1 MSSLQI
7 LHRCIYQKL
16 LDWKN
21 AGRKTALCV
30 TGARQVGKTTL
41 IRYFAKE
48 NYENFLEINFLT
60 EPQARRIFEGSLNAE
75 NIITYLSAYAPG
87 TSLVPGKTLVFFDEI
102 QECPQARTAMK
113 FLVEDGRFDYV
124 ESGSLLGVRIKN
136 VSSLPVGFETI
147 LEMHPLTMQE
157 FCIAYGLQPEM
168 MSYLQACF
176 ERKTAVE
183 ASVHD
188 VLSRLFFTYI
198 VVGGMPQ
205 VVSTYLQTR
214 DIRRVLDV
222 QRDILALYRLDIAKY
237 ADRDKSKIISIFD
250 AIPSQLESK
259 TRRFRLADI
268 SKSARM
274 LRYENSFLWLADA
287 GVALPCCNVS
297 APILPLKLNE
307 KRNLFKLFM
316 GDTGLLCAACMQN
329 IQFDLL
335 QGNIS
340 VNLGG
345 ILENVFAQELH
356 ANGFAL
362 HYYSLLKHGEV
373 DFVVQDGSQVL
384 PLEIKSGSN
393 YKSHRALDNTLSV
406 DEWKLGQAFVFCKGN
421 VQTDGLVTYLPWYL
435 AMFLKPQAEPKSFTH
450 TVDITNLEVPFLK
463 A

>member
-1 MSSLQI
+1 MLY
-7 LHRCIYQKL
+7 RDIYQEL

-21 AGRKTALCV
+21 ASRRTALCV

-41 IRYFAKE
+41 IRHFAQE

-60 EPQARRIFEGSLNAE
+60 EPQAKQIFAGSLNAE
-75 NIITYLSAYAPG
+75 NVLTYLTAYAPG
-87 TSLVPGKTLVFFDEI
+87 KNLIPGKTLVFLDEI
-102 QECPQARTAMK
+102 QECPQARTAIK

-124 ESGSLLGVRIKN
+124 ESGSLLGVRTKN

-147 LEMHPLTMQE
+147 LQMHPLSMQE
-157 FCIAYGLQPEM
+157 FFIAYGLQPEM
-168 MSYLQACF
+168 MNYLQACF
-176 ERKTAVE
+176 ERKTVVDP
-183 ASVHD
+183 SVHD
-188 VLSRLFFTYI
+188 VLSRLFLTYL

-205 VVSTYLQTR
+205 VVNTYLQTR

-237 ADRDKSKIISIFD
+237 ADRDKSKIISVFD

-268 SKSARM
+268 SKTARM

-287 GVALPCCNVS
+287 GVALPCCNVT
-297 APILPLKLNE
+297 APIVPLQLNE

-316 GDTGLLCAACMQN
+316 GDTGLLCAAFMQN

-335 QGNIS
+335 QGNVS

-356 ANGFAL
+356 AKGFTL
-362 HYYSLLKHGEV
+362 HYYSSLKHGEV
-373 DFVVQDGSQVL
+373 DFVIQNGRQVL
-384 PLEIKSGSN
+384 PLEVKSGAD
-393 YKSHRALDNTLSV
+393 YKAHRALDNTLSV
-406 DEWKLGQAFVFCKGN
+406 EEWNLGQAFVFCKGN
-421 VQTDGLVTYLPWYL
+421 VETVGAITYLPWYL
-435 AMFLKPQAEPKSFTH
+435 AMFLKPQAEPESFSY
-450 TVDITNLEVPFLK
+450 TVDISNLQVPK
-463 A
+463 E

>member
-1 MSSLQI
+1 MLY
-7 LHRCIYQKL
+7 RDIYQEL

-21 AGRKTALCV
+21 ASRRTALCV

-41 IRYFAKE
+41 IRHFAQE

-60 EPQARRIFEGSLNAE
+60 EPQAKQIFAGSLNAE
-75 NIITYLSAYAPG
+75 NVLTYLTAYAPG
-87 TSLVPGKTLVFFDEI
+87 KNLIPGKTLVFLDEI

-176 ERKTAVE
+176 ERKTAVD

-188 VLSRLFFTYI
+188 VLLQLFFTYI

-205 VVSTYLQTR
+205 VVNTYLQTR

-222 QRDILALYRLDIAKY
+222 QKDILALYRLDIAKY

>member
-1 MSSLQI
+1 MLY
-7 LHRCIYQKL
+7 RDIYQEL

-21 AGRKTALCV
+21 ASRRTALCV

-41 IRYFAKE
+41 IRHFAQE

-60 EPQARRIFEGSLNAE
+60 EPQAKQIFAGSLNAE
-75 NIITYLSAYAPG
+75 NVLTYLTAYAPG
-87 TSLVPGKTLVFFDEI
+87 KNLIPGKTLVFLDEI
-102 QECPQARTAMK
+102 QECPQARTAIK

-124 ESGSLLGVRIKN
+124 ESGSLLGVRTKN

-147 LEMHPLTMQE
+147 LQMHPLSMQE
-157 FCIAYGLQPEM
+157 IFIAYGLQPEM
-168 MSYLQACF
+168 MNYLQACF
-176 ERKTAVE
+176 ERKTVVDP
-183 ASVHD
+183 SVHD
-188 VLSRLFFTYI
+188 VLSRLFLTYL

-205 VVSTYLQTR
+205 VVNTYLQTR

-237 ADRDKSKIISIFD
+237 ADRDKSKIISVFD

-268 SKSARM
+268 SKTARM

-362 HYYSLLKHGEV
+362 HYYSSLKHGEV

-384 PLEIKSGSN
+384 PLEIKSGSD

-406 DEWKLGQAFVFCKGN
+406 EEWNLGQAFVFCKGN
-421 VQTDGLVTYLPWYL
+421 VETVGAITYLPWYL
-435 AMFLKPQAEPKSFTH
+435 AMFLKPQAEPESFSY
-450 TVDITNLEVPFLK
+450 TVDISNLQVPK
-463 A
+463 E

>member
-1 MSSLQI
+1 MLKRKANI
-7 LHRCIYQKL
+7 FL
-16 LDWKN
+16 LEWKN
-21 AGRKTALCV
+21 KLNHKPLIV
-30 TGARQVGKTTL
+30 SGARQVGKTTS
-41 IRYFAKE
+41 IREFGKTYKSFI
-48 NYENFLEINFLT
+48 EINF
-60 EPQARRIFEGSLNAE
+60 IFNQEYKHIFNNNLDVNTIIKELSLLNPSFKFIE
-75 NIITYLSAYAPG
+75 HD
-87 TSLVPGKTLVFFDEI
+87 TLIFFDEI

-176 ERKTAVE
+176 ERKTAVD

-188 VLSRLFFTYI
+188 VLLQLFFTYI

-205 VVSTYLQTR
+205 VVNTYLQTR

-222 QRDILALYRLDIAKY
+222 QKDILALYRLDIAKY